1 MRKPHCPPRDIA
13 RDFKVSEAFFST
25 TDTRGVIQAGNRVF
39 SRISGYTEAELI
51 GKPHNIIRHPD
62 VPRAVFKLLWDTLE
76 AGQPICAY
84 VKNMA
89 KDGSYYWVVAL
100 VAPMPGGHLSV
111 RFKPTSALVPIVE
124 SVYREMRAIE
134 VAAEEAGRSGDDA
147 MAASTT
153 FLVKALA
160 SKGFADYGAFM
171 RTLLREEL
179 VSREQELA
187 RQGLRLFED
196 LPHPGHDPL
205 AGALFRNTA
214 QGRADYA
221 TLRAHFAK
229 FDELWTL
236 DQELRTSSQR
246 ILEQAGDVGTVAF
259 NVAFRASKLGHEG
272 QSVAVIASYLNQ
284 SAVQISGLV
293 KDITRRIQLV
303 SERLSRV
310 VFDLAWLRLQFEM
323 AVIYQHEVASELGP
337 EGHGLGEEQLEAR
350 WAMLGNLRSVFEV
363 TGRRALHELEGLA
376 REGAGITDHSE
387 SLDRIVMALRVARVS
402 GLVESSRLSS
412 DTFRTIFAEV
422 DNQIGNTMEE
432 LRRLNNISSRLQSL
446 SGEAPRIG
454 ADIRTASAH
463 LEQHHGEVV
472 HLTAERTPTE
482 HEDFDLVPEA
492 HTRAA

>member
-1 MRKPHCPPRDIA
+1 ML
-13 RDFKVSEAFFST
+13 F
-25 TDTRGVIQAGNRVF
+25 
-39 SRISGYTEAELI
+39 
-51 GKPHNIIRHPD
+51 
-62 VPRAVFKLLWDTLE
+62 
-76 AGQPICAY
+76 
-84 VKNMA
+84 
-89 KDGSYYWVVAL
+89 
-100 VAPMPGGHLSV
+100 
-111 RFKPTSALVPIVE
+111 
-124 SVYREMRAIE
+124 
-134 VAAEEAGRSGDDA
+134 RS
-147 MAASTT
+147 
-153 FLVKALA
+153 
-160 SKGFADYGAFM
+160 
-171 RTLLREEL
+171 
-179 VSREQELA
+179 
-187 RQGLRLFED
+187 
-196 LPHPGHDPL
+196 GHDPL

-236 DQELRTSSQR
+236 DQELRTASQR

-337 EGHGLGEEQLEAR
+337 EGHGLDQEQLEAR

-363 TGRRALHELEGLA
+363 TGRRALQELEGLA

-432 LRRLNNISSRLQSL
+432 LKRLNTISNRLQSL
-446 SGEAPRIG
+446 SGQAPRIG
-454 ADIRTASAH
+454 ADIRTASTH

-472 HLTAERTPTE
+472 HLTAERAHTE
-482 HEDFDLVPEA
+482 NAGFDLVPEA
-492 HTRAA
+492 HDRAA